1 MLSGKTLPSLKQR
14 PKRLNKKKNFLSKSQ
29 LLKLIKVSINKNNCE
44 HLTYDLGR
52 LKLIEK
58 SDTRKRTFTLKV
70 RLFNY

>member
-1 MLSGKTLPSLKQR
+1 LLSGKTLPSLKLR
-14 PKRLNKKKNFLSKSQ
+14 PKRLKKKINYLSKSQ

-58 SDTRKRTFTLKV
+58 RDTRKRTFTLKV